1 MIGAKDGIKS
11 SVEQEYQDFYART
24 LASYAINIEQEL
36 ARKLLTE
43 NDKLTYYFKFNFNSL
58 LRASANERA
67 DYYNKGIRGGWLSRN
82 EARMFE
88 DANGFDGGDEYL
100 IESNLMPSSKINEYM
115 DAKIAQLM
123 KQEKRTF
130 TGTVIARA
138 DGENMPKEIGG
149 IAAVINSV
157 TDLGYFEEVINA
169 GAFDYALSKEYDI
182 RCLFNHEAELILG
195 RTKADTCKV
204 FVNADGNLEYTWVPD
219 YENPTHMSVVR
230 SIMRGDITQSS
241 FAFTIKEQSWTT
253 SEKYGN
259 MGKRVITV
267 IEDLYDVSPVTYP
280 AYADTEA
287 DARSIA
293 AMRDEEQEIEAA
305 KRSQASA
312 DVLRLAL
319 LRYENL

>member
-1 MIGAKDGIKS
+1 
-11 SVEQEYQDFYART
+11 
-24 LASYAINIEQEL
+24 
-36 ARKLLTE
+36 
-43 NDKLTYYFKFNFNSL
+43 
-58 LRASANERA
+58 
-67 DYYNKGIRGGWLSRN
+67 
-82 EARMFE
+82 
-88 DANGFDGGDEYL
+88 
-100 IESNLMPSSKINEYM
+100 
-115 DAKIAQLM
+115 M

-241 FAFTIKEQSWTT
+241 FAFTIKEQSWST

-259 MGKRVITV
+259 MGKRTIKV

-280 AYADTEA
+280 AYVDTEA

-319 LRYENL
+319 LRYQNL

>member
-1 MIGAKDGIKS
+1 
-11 SVEQEYQDFYART
+11 
-24 LASYAINIEQEL
+24 
-36 ARKLLTE
+36 
-43 NDKLTYYFKFNFNSL
+43 
-58 LRASANERA
+58 
-67 DYYNKGIRGGWLSRN
+67 
-82 EARMFE
+82 
-88 DANGFDGGDEYL
+88 
-100 IESNLMPSSKINEYM
+100 
-115 DAKIAQLM
+115 M

-169 GAFDYALSKEYDI
+169 GAFDYALSKQYDI

-319 LRYENL
+319 LRYQNL

>member
-1 MIGAKDGIKS
+1 
-11 SVEQEYQDFYART
+11 
-24 LASYAINIEQEL
+24 
-36 ARKLLTE
+36 
-43 NDKLTYYFKFNFNSL
+43 
-58 LRASANERA
+58 
-67 DYYNKGIRGGWLSRN
+67 
-82 EARMFE
+82 
-88 DANGFDGGDEYL
+88 
-100 IESNLMPSSKINEYM
+100 
-115 DAKIAQLM
+115 M

-319 LRYENL
+319 LRYQNL

>member
-1 MIGAKDGIKS
+1 
-11 SVEQEYQDFYART
+11 
-24 LASYAINIEQEL
+24 
-36 ARKLLTE
+36 
-43 NDKLTYYFKFNFNSL
+43 
-58 LRASANERA
+58 
-67 DYYNKGIRGGWLSRN
+67 
-82 EARMFE
+82 
-88 DANGFDGGDEYL
+88 
-100 IESNLMPSSKINEYM
+100 
-115 DAKIAQLM
+115 M
-123 KQEKRTF
+123 KQERRTF

-138 DGENMPKEIGG
+138 EGENMPKEIGG

-157 TDLGYFEEVINA
+157 TDLGYFEEVIEA

-195 RTKADTCKV
+195 RTKANTCKV

-241 FAFTIKEQSWTT
+241 FAFTIKEQSWSDST
-253 SEKYGN
+253 KYGT
-259 MGKRVITV
+259 MGKRTITV

-287 DARSIA
+287 DARSIV
-293 AMRDEEQEIEAA
+293 AMRDQEREIESA
-305 KRSQASA
+305 KQSQAAA
-312 DVLRLAL
+312 DILKLAL